1 MYIGEIKEGMVGTYG
16 NGLLNASHLDDNDL
30 LKSAYYSD
38 RES

>member
-38 RES
+38 KE

>member
-16 NGLLNASHLDDNDL
+16 TGLLNASHLDDDNL